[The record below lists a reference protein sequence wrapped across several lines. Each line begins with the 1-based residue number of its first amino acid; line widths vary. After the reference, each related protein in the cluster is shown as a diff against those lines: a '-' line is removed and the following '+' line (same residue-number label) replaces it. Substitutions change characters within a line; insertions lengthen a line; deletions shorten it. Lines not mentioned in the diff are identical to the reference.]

1 MAQSTRTVH
10 SPPRAQCNC
19 AAAII
24 IRQRG
29 DLCVIRCR
37 GCLLAGLESDYVQAK
52 IGEIKQRNCNKVL
65 ADFRAVPVIGS
76 TGIAFIVGIY
86 TSVVQ
91 DSGGRFVVAGATPLV
106 RRALN
111 VTRLSAVIPLVD
123 DLRSAL
129 AILSGRPAAADMTRE
144 VC

>member
-1 MAQSTRTVH
+1 MAQNTQTLH
-10 SPPRAQCNC
+10 GPPRAPCNC
-19 AAAII
+19 ADAIV

-37 GCLLAGLESDYVQAK
+37 GCLLAGLDADYVQAK
-52 IGEIKQRNCNKVL
+52 IDEVKQRNCNRVL

-76 TGIAFIVGIY
+76 TGIAFIVGVY
-86 TSVVQ
+86 TSVVK
-91 DSGGRFVVAGATPLV
+91 DSGCHFVVAGATPLV
-106 RRALN
+106 RRTLN

-129 AILSGRPAAADMTRE
+129 AILSGRPAAADVARE